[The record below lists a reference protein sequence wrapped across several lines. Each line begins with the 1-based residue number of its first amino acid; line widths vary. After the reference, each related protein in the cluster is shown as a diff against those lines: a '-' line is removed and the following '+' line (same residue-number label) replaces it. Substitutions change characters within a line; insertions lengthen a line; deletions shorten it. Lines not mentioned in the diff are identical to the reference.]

1 MSGVGNKFFGIR
13 SGQQKIA
20 RSSLKKK
27 VKKSHCAE
35 PLHDFRLGGFW
46 NIWKDIVEKKTNA
59 ER

>member
-46 NIWKDIVEKKTNA
+46 NIWKDIVEKKN
-59 ER
+59 